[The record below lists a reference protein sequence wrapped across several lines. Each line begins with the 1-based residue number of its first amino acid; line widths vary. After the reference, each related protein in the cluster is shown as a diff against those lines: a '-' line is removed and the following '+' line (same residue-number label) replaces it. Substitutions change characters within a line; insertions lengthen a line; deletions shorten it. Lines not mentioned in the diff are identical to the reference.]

1 MTAQIRR
8 VSAPGSRRRP
18 KSRGQAI
25 VEMALVSLILGMMLA
40 AAIDFGRAF
49 YTATVVT
56 NMAGEGAAYA
66 AIYPDRDADPGQQY
80 CSIFTV
86 EQQVSIQERARRVA
100 KDRGL
105 AIERGDQDLA
115 QIAVTTDS
123 HGASCSD
130 RCPGRSITVRVT
142 YNLDDLFLPGFLG
155 FNSIP
160 ITRQASQLITGEVG
174 QNGQC
179 VGSP

>member
-1 MTAQIRR
+1 MTARIRK
-8 VSAPGSRRRP
+8 VSAPNALRRR
-18 KSRGQAI
+18 KRRGQAI
-25 VEMALVSLILGMMLA
+25 VEMALVSLILGMVLA
-40 AAIDFGRAF
+40 AAVDFGRAF

-66 AIYPDRDADPGQQY
+66 AIYPDRDGDPNQQY

-86 EQQVSIQERARRVA
+86 DQWVSIQERARRVA

-115 QIAVTTDS
+115 QIAVTTDG
-123 HGASCSD
+123 HGTSCSD
-130 RCPGRSITVRVT
+130 RCPGRTITVRVT
-142 YNLDDLFLPGFLG
+142 YTLDDLFLPGLLG
-155 FNSIP
+155 SGSIP
-160 ITRQASQLITGEVG
+160 ITRQASQVITGQVG

-179 VGSP
+179 VGAP